1 MLSNLEKMKKFGF
14 SIQTVLFLAFFLNT
28 TLTAETLSKN
38 IITVETDMHT
48 SLITSISAD
57 KNSKYFLTS
66 SYDKTLRLWD
76 TKDGRLLKVFRVP
89 PPEDTKLY
97 KTKISPD
104 GNHIAALTSEGVYV
118 FNLDNGEIIKRI
130 DLSGYRI
137 ENYYYWFDI
146 YYSENSQNLAIYSLY
161 DQTTKVYSA
170 KNYEFIKKFNG
181 KLFFSPSGD
190 ILNFDG
196 RKVIIY
202 DSHLRVKRKIKF
214 PSYPDHVSF
223 SKDGNM
229 IAFGYSSALNEKT
242 HYIKI
247 EIYSAELKKV
257 VTISDKVNQELLHKL
272 FWSSDG
278 KTIYAV
284 YGIVTF
290 KNYSFNKILK
300 IDTSNKKIIS
310 TININNF
317 GEVTD
322 LVYLKDNKF
331 AAVTNIPSIL
341 IFDKDKTILLKLNQ
355 RN

>member
-1 MLSNLEKMKKFGF
+1 MKKFWF
-14 SIQTVLFLAFFLNT
+14 NIQTVLSLAFLLNT
-28 TLTAETLSKN
+28 TLADDNISKTITTLET
-38 IITVETDMHT
+38 EMHT
-48 SLITSISAD
+48 SLITSISTD
-57 KNSKYFLTS
+57 KDSKYLLTS

-97 KTKISPD
+97 KAKISPD
-104 GNHIAALTSEGVYV
+104 GNHIAALTSEGVYI
-118 FNLDNGEIIKRI
+118 FDLNNGEIIKKI
-130 DLSGYRI
+130 DLSGGYRI

-161 DQTTKVYSA
+161 DKTTKVYSA
-170 KNYEFIKKFNG
+170 KNYEIIKKFSG

-196 RKVIIY
+196 RRVIIY

-257 VTISDKVNQELLHKL
+257 GTISDKVNRELLHKL

-284 YGIVTF
+284 YGIVTS
-290 KNYSFNKILK
+290 KNYSFNRMLK
-300 IDTSNKKIIS
+300 IDTYNKKIIS
-310 TININNF
+310 TIDIKNF
-317 GEVTD
+317 GEITD
-322 LVYLKDNKF
+322 LVYLKDDKF
-331 AAVTNIPSIL
+331 AALTSLPLIL
-341 IFDKDKTILLKLNQ
+341 IFDKDKTILFKLNQ
-355 RN
+355 IN